1 MAELTQELLLSL
13 FAYRDGNLFRKVHKS
28 QNAQIDDLAGHAQ
41 KRGYR
46 LIRINN
52 KYYYAHRLIFLY
64 HHGFLPQF
72 LDHIDGD
79 PANNDISNIRE
90 ATKQENN
97 RNKKKTKSVN
107 GKPTS
112 SDFKG
117 VYWSKNNKNWVSQ
130 ITINRRTKHL
140 GNFTSEIDAA
150 KAYNIAAAKHFG
162 EYACLNIIPNLYNPL
177 QQSQ

>member
-1 MAELTQELLLSL
+1 MELTQEYILSL
-13 FAYRDGNLFRKVHKS
+13 FSYRDGNLFRKVHKS
-28 QNAQIDDLAGHAQ
+28 QNAQIGDLAGHIQ

-46 LIRINN
+46 LIRIND

-64 HHGFLPQF
+64 HHGFLPRF

-79 PANNDISNIRE
+79 PANNYISNLRE

-107 GKPTS
+107 GKQTS

-117 VYWSKNNKNWVSQ
+117 VYWSKNNKKWVAQ
-130 ITINRRTKHL
+130 ITINRKTKNL
-140 GNFTSEIDAA
+140 GHFISETMAA
-150 KAYNIAAAKHFG
+150 ETYNTAATKYFG
-162 EYACLNIIPNLYNPL
+162 DYACLNIIPQPL
-177 QQSQ
+177 